1 MWEIFVEQIPRFFTF
16 QNAWFLMLA
25 TWMTLA
31 MTLVGCSIGFVCG
44 FTLAFLRRFP
54 RFILNWIDVLSFGVF
69 TGFRRVL
76 PASVWSGIGWVF
88 ELVFVRAV
96 NVIITILAGLIRF
109 VMVLYV
115 EYFRRTPFLVL
126 LFLVLFGMT
135 KGLKIDASLFTV
147 ACVSISI
154 ISTAFISEIIRAG
167 LDSVHHNQWDAA
179 DAMNFGTMQTLAY
192 VIIPQAWKVILPPVF
207 AYFVMFI
214 KDTALASQLGVV
226 EITLASK
233 LFNNQGYLAIFSFG
247 FALVLYFILSY
258 PLTQLGWWVERKLL
272 VRRRGGPVVQPILPV
287 QIT

>member
-1 MWEIFVEQIPRFFTF
+1 MWEIFAEQFPRFFTA

-25 TWMTLA
+25 TWMTLS
-31 MTLVGCSIGFVCG
+31 MTLIGCSIGFVCG
-44 FTLAFLRRFP
+44 FTLVFLRRFP
-54 RFILNWIDVLSFGVF
+54 NWILGWIDIAFFGVYV
-69 TGFRRVL
+69 GLRRVM
-76 PASVWSGIGWVF
+76 PAPMWQAIGWIV
-88 ELVFVRAV
+88 ELICVRMVNFVLR
-96 NVIITILAGLIRF
+96 ILAGVIRT

-126 LFLVLFGMT
+126 MFLVLFGMT
-135 KGLKIDASLFTV
+135 KGLGIDASLFTI

-154 ISTAFISEIIRAG
+154 ISTAYIAEIIRAG

-179 DAMNFGTMQTLAY
+179 DAMNFGTVQTLAY

-226 EITLASK
+226 EITLATK
-233 LFNNQGYLAIFSFG
+233 LFNNQGYLAVFSFG
-247 FALVLYFILSY
+247 VGLTMYFILSY
-258 PLTQLGWWVERKLL
+258 PLTQLGWWMERKLL
-272 VRRRGGPVVQPILPV
+272 TRRRDGTMPTPIITA